1 MQDKTGIEFGWHCDQ
16 ADGNHVGD
24 QDWCHDHWISLT
36 ARSNQGLM
44 SCSSWLGR
52 MGNFRDRSVGYGNGE
67 QQVSIARGCTYKVTI
82 AHEIIHALGWVHEQA
97 RSDRDQ
103 YVEMLWQNI
112 NQRMWSQFKLTK
124 GTDDSGT
131 PYDPASIM
139 HYHDSAFANRRGVK
153 VMKSKTSTPIVT
165 SREQFDRNG
174 EYQKNGMSE
183 WDAFE
188 INYQYPNNEICANR
202 GLASKF
208 WNNAA
213 GKPIKGANLHDP
225 SCLWPD
231 CTVDACGC
239 AAGNMTAACS
249 KAVRGSLLDELI
261 DEVVVQVD
269 KCDKNPCENGGKC
282 VSDKTSSLNPYPFE
296 CQCADGFE
304 GAYCESEIGCEGQ
317 QEMMFNQKMEMT
329 RLCDPFTG
337 FKQTRKNKIID
348 LSGRNNIRGI
358 LKKAFSESKFKY
370 ANNLKLHRSNIA
382 KLDKDTFY
390 DLPYLKKI
398 NLKMNKLKK
407 LPAGLFE
414 SNKRLETLVLSENQL
429 SGNIPKGVL
438 TSSLKN
444 LYINDNPKLTLTWG
458 DLSKLNLN
466 ELHFWNTNFSKLPH
480 EAVCK
485 HLIHLKRVKK
495 CCYGTETD
503 AFGAV
508 REQCKNA

>member
-1 MQDKTGIEFGWHCDQ
+1 
-16 ADGNHVGD
+16 
-24 QDWCHDHWISLT
+24 
-36 ARSNQGLM
+36 
-44 SCSSWLGR
+44 
-52 MGNFRDRSVGYGNGE
+52 MG
-67 QQVSIARGCTYKVTI
+67 
-82 AHEIIHALGWVHEQA
+82 
-97 RSDRDQ
+97 
-103 YVEMLWQNI
+103 
-112 NQRMWSQFKLTK
+112 
-124 GTDDSGT
+124 
-131 PYDPASIM
+131 
-139 HYHDSAFANRRGVK
+139 NRRGVK

-174 EYQKNGMSE
+174 KYQENGMSE
-183 WDAFE
+183 WDAYE
-188 INYQYPNNEICANR
+188 INYQYPNNEMCADR

-208 WNNAA
+208 WNNAK
-213 GKPIKGANLHDP
+213 GEPIKGANTHDS

-239 AAGNMTAACS
+239 AASNMTAACR
-249 KAVRGSLLDELI
+249 KGVRGNAIETLL

-329 RLCDPFTG
+329 RLCNPFTG
-337 FKQTRKNKIID
+337 FKQTKKNKIID

-358 LKKAFSESKFKY
+358 LKKAFSETKFRY

-382 KLDKDTFY
+382 KLDKDTFA
-390 DLPYLKKI
+390 DLAYLKKI
-398 NLKMNKLKK
+398 NLKMNKLKQ
-407 LPAGLFE
+407 LPA
-414 SNKRLETLVLSENQL
+414 VLSENQL
-429 SGNIPKGVL
+429 SGSIPKGVL

-444 LYINDNPKLTLTWG
+444 LYLNDNPKLVVGWN

-466 ELHFWNTNFSKLPH
+466 ELHIWNTKMWDSRYKHEDVCGWLTQSKK
-480 EAVCK
+480 A
-485 HLIHLKRVKK
+485 KK
-495 CCYGTETD
+495 CCYGTDAD

-508 REQCKNA
+508 IE